1 MIVAINTTI
10 FIATLI
16 LGIFLIG
23 AAIFWLYDG
32 VDGLAEGFGVT
43 FFLLAGLA
51 ILCISSGCL
60 YCCYNS
66 NVHFEMKNADGKVI
80 IKDIKPFEY
89 MHDGN
94 CFSFANDD
102 NRYCGWEVNYSY
114 RSKNVDR
121 N

>member
-1 MIVAINTTI
+1 MILAINTTI

-32 VDGLAEGFGVT
+32 VDGLAEGFAVT

-60 YCCYNS
+60 YCGYNS

>member
-1 MIVAINTTI
+1 MIVAINMTI

-32 VDGLAEGFGVT
+32 VDGLAEGFCVT

-60 YCCYNS
+60 YCGYNS
-66 NVHFEMKNADGKVI
+66 NVHFEMKNSDGKVI

-102 NRYCGWEVNYSY
+102 NRYCGWEVNYKY
-114 RSKNVDR
+114 EE
-121 N
+121 

>member
-1 MIVAINTTI
+1 MIVAINITI

-16 LGIFLIG
+16 FGIFLIG
-23 AAIFWLYDG
+23 AAIFWLCDG
-32 VDGLAEGFGVT
+32 VDGLAEGFVVT

-51 ILCISSGCL
+51 ILCIGGGCL
-60 YCCYNS
+60 YCGYNS

-80 IKDIKPFEY
+80 VKDVKPFEY

-102 NRYCGWEVNYSY
+102 NRYCGWEVNYKY
-114 RSKNVDR
+114 EE
-121 N
+121 

>member
-1 MIVAINTTI
+1 
-10 FIATLI
+10 
-16 LGIFLIG
+16 
-23 AAIFWLYDG
+23 
-32 VDGLAEGFGVT
+32 
-43 FFLLAGLA
+43 
-51 ILCISSGCL
+51 
-60 YCCYNS
+60 
-66 NVHFEMKNADGKVI
+66 MKNADGKVI

>member
-1 MIVAINTTI
+1 MIVVVNTSI
-10 FIATLI
+10 FIAILI
-16 LGIFLIG
+16 LGIFLLG
-23 AAIFWLYDG
+23 AAIFWFFDG

-43 FFLLAGLA
+43 FFFLAGLA
-51 ILCISSGCL
+51 LLLIGCGCL
-60 YCCYNS
+60 YYGYNS

-102 NRYCGWEVNYSY
+102 NHYCGWEVNYKY
-114 RSKNVDR
+114 EE
-121 N
+121 